1 MYSSIVKHLIS
12 PLSDIIL
19 GLSINKELKSIRAI
33 QWYSKEELIN
43 LQYSK
48 LKNILSHSEKN
59 IPYYS
64 EIFKNIKFYA
74 NGDPLE
80 ELRKLPYLT
89 KKIIKNN
96 LPDKILD
103 NKRRIYT
110 KEKTSGSSGH
120 QGVYYLDKL
129 AYSKVIAI
137 QSLWWEWSGFRFGD
151 KVLQTG
157 MTTKR
162 GFIKS
167 IKDWLLRVNYTQAF
181 LMDEKTIK
189 NNLLPLQNKK
199 TYFMGYASSLYTYA
213 QYAEKQNIHELEFE
227 AVISWGDK
235 MFSHYRSLIEK
246 VFHTTVY
253 DTYGAAEGLMI
264 AAECENHTYHIMTP
278 HVLVEI
284 LDKDGK
290 EVEEGEIGEVFIT
303 SLTNYLMPLIRYKIG
318 DLAMKSSANEECPC
332 GRKLP
337 MLEKIIGRDTDIV
350 YTSKGKALIV
360 HFFTGILEH
369 VHEIKQFQVY
379 QKNEGSEIEVKYRK
393 GDHFHSAVLEVVKSE
408 MYKKAKEEF
417 PIVFTEVDKINPS
430 PSGKPQIVVRGY

>member
-1 MYSSIVKHLIS
+1 MYSTIVKHLIS

-19 GLSINKELKSIRAI
+19 GLSINKELKRIRSI
-33 QWYSKEELIN
+33 QWYPKEELLN
-43 LQYSK
+43 LQLLK

-64 EIFKNIKFYA
+64 TIFKKNNYDN
-74 NGDPLE
+74 NGDTLK
-80 ELRKLPYLT
+80 ELKKIPFLT
-89 KKIIKNN
+89 KTIIKKN
-96 LPDKILD
+96 LPSKILD
-103 NKRRIYT
+103 KNSRIYA

-151 KVLQTG
+151 RVLQTG

-167 IKDWLLRVNYTQAF
+167 IKDWLFRVNYTQAF
-181 LMDEKTIK
+181 LMDEKTVK
-189 NNLLPLQNKK
+189 NKLLPLVNKRAF
-199 TYFMGYASSLYTYA
+199 FMGYASSLYTYA
-213 QYAEKQNIHELEFE
+213 RYAEKQNIRKVQFE
-227 AVISWGDK
+227 AVVSWGDK
-235 MFSHYRSLIEK
+235 MFPHYRSLIEK
-246 VFHTTVY
+246 VFHTKVY

-264 AAECENHTYHIMTP
+264 AAECENHIYHIMTP
-278 HVLVEI
+278 HVFVEI
-284 LDKDGK
+284 LDKDGE
-290 EVEEGEIGEVFIT
+290 EVKEGEIGEVFVT

-318 DLAMKSSANEECPC
+318 DLAIKSSVKECPC
-332 GRKLP
+332 GRSLP
-337 MLEKIIGRDTDIV
+337 ILEKIIGRDTDIV

-379 QKNEGSEIEVKYRK
+379 QKNKGSEIEIKYRK
-393 GDHFHSAVLEVVKSE
+393 GDNFQSTVLEEIKSE
-408 MYKKAKEEF
+408 MYKKAEEEF
-417 PIVFTEVDKINPS
+417 LIVFSEVDKIDPS
-430 PSGKPQIVVRGY
+430 PSGKPQIVIRGY